1 MLKAL
6 EIKKDI
12 YWVGS
17 QDPELRVFDIVM
29 YTPYGTTYNS
39 YVVKG
44 SEKTAIFETV
54 KEKTFE
60 QYLERL
66 KFLNINF
73 DEIAYIVVDHT
84 EPDHAGS
91 VAKLLEYAKNA
102 KVVGS
107 AAAIRFLKQIANRP
121 FQEIVVKNGD
131 TLSLGNKTLRFID
144 APFLHWPD
152 SIYTYVE
159 EDNLLMT
166 CDSFGSHYCFDGMFN
181 DLIPQDKKPEYMD
194 ALKYYF
200 DCIMGPFKSYILK
213 ALNKIDK
220 LKIDTICPGHGPILR
235 ENIEEYFETYR
246 RWSTET
252 APSDGKTRVVLSY
265 VTAYG
270 YTEQLAQK
278 IAEGIKSQI
287 NDAEIDMYDVIY
299 HKQEDILEKIYW
311 ADAVLFGSPT
321 INGDALK
328 PILDILTTMNPLVHG
343 GKIAGAF
350 GSFGWSG
357 EAVPNIEA
365 RLKALRMKLVTP
377 GLKINFKPNETEL
390 SEAFKYGESVA
401 LKIKEAQSK
410 GVKPLKRSNIK
421 LWKCIVCNEVFEG
434 EIPPEVCPA
443 CGADKSQFIEV
454 KKDEINFNSS
464 KKEKYVII
472 GNGAAG
478 YYAADSIK
486 KRNSEAVLQIISS
499 EKSLTY
505 YRPQLSDLL
514 IEDIDEKSFFLSPE
528 EWYKAQN
535 IELLLNT
542 RVEAINSKEC
552 TITLQTGEE
561 VHYDKLILATGSSNF
576 IPPITGIEKHGVFT
590 LKDIDDLNN
599 IKASM
604 NTAVN
609 AVVVGGGILGIET
622 ASALKR
628 FGLNVTVVELM
639 PRLLPIQLDK
649 EGSEIFDKEVQGFGI
664 TTLKGESAAEIIGD
678 EKVSALKLKSGKTIP
693 ADLIIF
699 SVGIRSNKA
708 LAEKAGIKVDR
719 GIIVNKNMETNIP
732 NIYACGDAAEIDNK
746 VYGNWPAAIEMAKVA
761 GANAVGDKIL
771 FTDFVNSIVF
781 SELNLELY
789 SIGEIPEINSDII
802 ELGYRDASK
811 KVYKKLFFKNNKL
824 IGGILLGDKSKAV
837 KLNNA
842 IQNGSALDQVLKENI
857 L

>member
-6 EIKKDI
+6 EVKKDI
-12 YWVGS
+12 HWVGS
-17 QDPELRVFDIVM
+17 LDPELRVFDIVM

-66 KFLNINF
+66 KSLNINF

-91 VAKLLEYAKNA
+91 VGKLLDYAKNA

-107 AAAIRFLKQIANRP
+107 APAIRFLKQIVNRP
-121 FQEIVVKNGD
+121 FEEIVVKHGD
-131 TLSLGNKTLRFID
+131 TLSLGNKTLKFID

-152 SIYTYVE
+152 SIYTYIE
-159 EDNLLMT
+159 EDNLLLT
-166 CDSFGSHYCFDGMFN
+166 CDSFGSHYCFEGMYN
-181 DLIPQDKKPEYMD
+181 DLIPEDKKPEYME
-194 ALKYYF
+194 ALKYYY
-200 DCIMGPFKSYILK
+200 DCIMGPFKTYVLR
-213 ALNKIDK
+213 ALDKISK
-220 LKIDTICPGHGPILR
+220 LKIDTICTGHGPILR
-235 ENIEEYFETYR
+235 TNIGEYFELYR
-246 RWSTET
+246 KWSTEV
-252 APSDGKTRVVLSY
+252 APADGKTRVVLPY

-287 NDAEIDMYDVIY
+287 NDAIIDMYDVIY
-299 HKQEDILEKIYW
+299 HKQEDILEKIYF

-328 PILDILTTMNPLVHG
+328 PILDILTIMNPLVHG

-365 RLKALRMKLVTP
+365 RLRALRMKLVTP
-377 GLKINFKPNETEL
+377 GLKINFKPNEAEL
-390 SEAFKYGESVA
+390 EQAFKYGESVA

-410 GVKPLKRSNIK
+410 GVKPLDRSNVK

-434 EIPPEVCPA
+434 DLPPEVCPA

-454 KKDEINFNSS
+454 KKEKLEFKVS

-478 YYAADSIK
+478 YYSADAIR
-486 KRNSEAVLQIISS
+486 KRNPDAEIQIISG
-499 EKSLTY
+499 EKALTY

-514 IEDIDEKSFFLSPE
+514 IEDINEKRFYLSPE
-528 EWYKAQN
+528 KWYEDKN
-535 IELLLNT
+535 IKLLLNT
-542 RVEAINSKEC
+542 WVETINSEKN
-552 TITLQTGEE
+552 TLTLQGGEE
-561 VHYDKLILATGSSNF
+561 VSFDKLIIATGSSNF
-576 IPPITGIEKHGVFT
+576 IPPITGVKKQGVFT
-590 LKDIDDLNN
+590 LRDIDDLNN
-599 IKASM
+599 IKSAMKSAS
-604 NTAVN
+604 N
-609 AVVVGGGILGIET
+609 AVVIGGGILGIE
-622 ASALKR
+622 SAAMLKES
-628 FGLNVTVVELM
+628 GLNVTVVELM

-649 EGSEIFDKEVQGFGI
+649 EGSELFESEIRGSGI
-664 TTLKGESAAEIIGD
+664 TTLKGEAVTEILGD
-678 EKVSALKLKSGKTIP
+678 ENVSGVKLKSSKTID
-693 ADLIIF
+693 ADLVIF
-699 SVGIRSNKA
+699 SVGIRPNKA

-719 GIIVNKNMETNIP
+719 GIIVNEHMETSSP
-732 NIYACGDAAEIDNK
+732 NIYACGDAAQINNK
-746 VYGNWPAAIEMAKVA
+746 VYGNWPAAIEMAKAA
-761 GANAVGDKIL
+761 GANAVGDKVS
-771 FTDFVNSIVF
+771 FKDFVSSVVF
-781 SELNLELY
+781 SEMGLELY
-789 SIGEIPEINSDII
+789 SVGEIPEANAEVI
-802 ELGYRDASK
+802 ELGNKDESAK
-811 KVYKKLFFKNNKL
+811 TYKKLFFKNNKV

-837 KLNNA
+837 KLSNA
-842 IQNGSALDQVLKENI
+842 IKASDTLAEVLKKGI

>member
-6 EIKKDI
+6 EVKKDI
-12 YWVGS
+12 HWVGS
-17 QDPELRVFDIVM
+17 LDPELRVFDIVM

-66 KFLNINF
+66 KSLNINF

-91 VAKLLEYAKNA
+91 VGKLLDYAKNA

-107 AAAIRFLKQIANRP
+107 APAIRFLKQIVNRP
-121 FQEIVVKNGD
+121 FEEIVVKHGD
-131 TLSLGNKTLRFID
+131 TLSLGNKTLKFID

-152 SIYTYVE
+152 SIYTYIE
-159 EDNLLMT
+159 EDNLLLT
-166 CDSFGSHYCFDGMFN
+166 CDSFGSHYCFEGMYN
-181 DLIPQDKKPEYMD
+181 DLIPEDKKPEYME
-194 ALKYYF
+194 ALKYYY
-200 DCIMGPFKSYILK
+200 DCIMGPFKTYVLK
-213 ALNKIDK
+213 ALDKISK
-220 LKIDTICPGHGPILR
+220 LKIDTICTGHGPILR
-235 ENIEEYFETYR
+235 KNIEEYFELYR
-246 RWSTET
+246 KWSTEV
-252 APSDGKTRVVLSY
+252 APADGKTRVVLPY

-278 IAEGIKSQI
+278 IAEGIKAQI
-287 NDAEIDMYDVIY
+287 NDAIIDMYDVIY
-299 HKQEDILEKIYW
+299 HKQEDILEKIYF

-328 PILDILTTMNPLVHG
+328 PILDILTIMNPLVHG

-365 RLKALRMKLVTP
+365 RLRALRMKLVTP
-377 GLKINFKPNETEL
+377 GLKINFKPNEAEL
-390 SEAFKYGESVA
+390 EQAFKYGESVA

-410 GVKPLKRSNIK
+410 GVKPLDRSNVK

-434 EIPPEVCPA
+434 DMPPEVCPA

-454 KKDEINFNSS
+454 KKEKLEFKVS

-478 YYAADSIK
+478 YYSADAIR
-486 KRNSEAVLQIISS
+486 KRNPEAEIQIISG
-499 EKSLTY
+499 EKALTY

-514 IEDIDEKSFFLSPE
+514 VEEINEKRFYLSPE
-528 EWYKAQN
+528 KWYEDKN
-535 IELLLNT
+535 IKLLLNT
-542 RVEAINSKEC
+542 WVETINSEKN
-552 TITLQTGEE
+552 TVTLQSGEE
-561 VHYDKLILATGSSNF
+561 ISFDKLIIATGSSNF
-576 IPPITGIEKHGVFT
+576 IPPITGVKKQGVFT
-590 LKDIDDLNN
+590 LRDIDDLNN
-599 IKASM
+599 IKAEMKS
-604 NTAVN
+604 ASN
-609 AVVVGGGILGIET
+609 AVVIGGGILGIE
-622 ASALKR
+622 SAAMLKQS
-628 FGLNVTVVELM
+628 GLNVTVVELV

-649 EGSEIFDKEVQGFGI
+649 EGSELFESEIQGFGI
-664 TTLKGESAAEIIGD
+664 TTLKGEAAAEILGN
-678 EKVSALKLKSGKTIP
+678 EHVSGVKLKSGKTID
-693 ADLIIF
+693 ADLVIF
-699 SVGIRSNKA
+699 SVGIRPNKA

-719 GIIVNKNMETNIP
+719 GIIVNEHMETSSS
-732 NIYACGDAAEIDNK
+732 NIYACGDAVQVNNK
-746 VYGNWPAAIEMAKVA
+746 VYGNWPAAIEMAKAA
-761 GANAVGDKIL
+761 GANAVGDTVSFK
-771 FTDFVNSIVF
+771 DFVSSTIF
-781 SELNLELY
+781 SELGLELY
-789 SIGEIPEINSDII
+789 SIGEIPEASAEVI
-802 ELGYRDASK
+802 ELGSK
-811 KVYKKLFFKNNKL
+811 DESAKIYKKLFFRDHKL

-837 KLNNA
+837 KLSNA
-842 IQNGSALDQVLKENI
+842 IKTGDTLAEVLKKGI